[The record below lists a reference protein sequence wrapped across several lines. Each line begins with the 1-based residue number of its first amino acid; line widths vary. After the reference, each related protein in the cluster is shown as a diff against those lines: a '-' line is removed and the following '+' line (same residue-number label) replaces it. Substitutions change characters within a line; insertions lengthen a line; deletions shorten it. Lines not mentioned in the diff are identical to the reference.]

1 MTEDTFDHATD
12 PTIGDSP
19 ILDEAPTVTIAG
31 KAYQLRRLGV
41 RDTFAIARIVA
52 VGAAAMNRPL
62 GNSAM
67 SDPSALAPLLLSGLM
82 AAEETTMKLLASV
95 IDVTVPELEQMPMEA
110 PLEIVA
116 ALAEHQDLRAF
127 FARAGELMQRLPE
140 MQTRSRAAST

>member
-1 MTEDTFDHATD
+1 MTDQSD

-19 ILDEAPTVTIAG
+19 ILDDAPQVTIAG

-95 IDVTVPELEQMPMEA
+95 IDVTVPELEKMPMEA

-127 FARAGELMQRLPE
+127 FARAGELMKRLPE

>member
-1 MTEDTFDHATD
+1 MTDQSD

-31 KAYQLRRLGV
+31 QSYQLRRLGV

-52 VGAAAMNRPL
+52 VGAAALNRPL
-62 GNSAM
+62 GNDLTAENIGQ
-67 SDPSALAPLLLSGLM
+67 LLLSGFM

-95 IDVTVPELEQMPMEA
+95 IGVTVPELEQMPMEA

-127 FARAGELMQRLPE
+127 FARAGELMKKVPE

>member
-1 MTEDTFDHATD
+1 MSDD

-19 ILDEAPTVTIAG
+19 ILDSAPIVTINGAP
-31 KAYQLRRLGV
+31 YQLRRLGV

-52 VGAAAMNRPL
+52 VGAAATNRSL
-62 GNSAM
+62 TGNLDSE
-67 SDPSALAPLLLSGLM
+67 SLAPLLLSGFM

-95 IDVTVPELEQMPMEA
+95 LNVTVPELEAMPMEA

-127 FARAGELMQRLPE
+127 FARAGELMKRLPE

>member
-1 MTEDTFDHATD
+1 MTDQSD

-31 KAYQLRRLGV
+31 QPYQLRRLGV

-52 VGAAAMNRPL
+52 VGAAALNRPL
-62 GNSAM
+62 G
-67 SDPSALAPLLLSGLM
+67 SDLTTESMGQLLLSGFM

-95 IDVTVPELEQMPMEA
+95 IGVTVPDLEKMPMEA
-110 PLEIVA
+110 PLDIAA

-127 FARAGELMQRLPE
+127 FARAGELMKKVPE

>member
-1 MTEDTFDHATD
+1 MTDQID

-31 KAYQLRRLGV
+31 QSYQLRRLGV

-52 VGAAAMNRPL
+52 VGAAALNRPL
-62 GNSAM
+62 GNDLTAENIGQ
-67 SDPSALAPLLLSGLM
+67 LLLSGFM

-95 IDVTVPELEQMPMEA
+95 IGVTVPDLEKMPMEA

-127 FARAGELMQRLPE
+127 FARAGELMKRLPE

>member
-1 MTEDTFDHATD
+1 MTDQSD

-19 ILDEAPTVTIAG
+19 ILDDAPQVTIAG

-52 VGAAAMNRPL
+52 VGAAALNRPL
-62 GNSAM
+62 G
-67 SDPSALAPLLLSGLM
+67 SDLTTESMGQLLLSGFM

-95 IDVTVPELEQMPMEA
+95 IGVTVPELEQMPMEA

-127 FARAGELMQRLPE
+127 FARAGELMKRLPE

>member
-1 MTEDTFDHATD
+1 MTDQID

-31 KAYQLRRLGV
+31 KTYQLRRLGV
-41 RDTFAIARIVA
+41 RDTFAIARIFA

-62 GNSAM
+62 GNSA

-95 IDVTVPELEQMPMEA
+95 IDVTVPELEKMPMEA

-127 FARAGELMQRLPE
+127 FARAGELMKRLPE

>member
-1 MTEDTFDHATD
+1 VTDQD
-12 PTIGDSP
+12 PTVGDSP

-31 KAYQLRRLGV
+31 QPYQLRRLGV

-52 VGAAAMNRPL
+52 VGAAALNRPL
-62 GNSAM
+62 G
-67 SDPSALAPLLLSGLM
+67 SDLTTESMGQLLLSGFM

-95 IDVTVPELEQMPMEA
+95 IDVTVPELEKMPMEA

-127 FARAGELMQRLPE
+127 FARAGELMKKVPE
-140 MQTRSRAAST
+140 MRTRSRAAST

>member
-1 MTEDTFDHATD
+1 MTDQSD

-31 KAYQLRRLGV
+31 QSYQLRRLGV

-95 IDVTVPELEQMPMEA
+95 IDVTVPELEKMPMEA

-127 FARAGELMQRLPE
+127 FARAGELMKRLPE

>member
-1 MTEDTFDHATD
+1 MTDQSD

-31 KAYQLRRLGV
+31 QPYQLRRLGV

-52 VGAAAMNRPL
+52 VGAAALNRPL
-62 GNSAM
+62 G
-67 SDPSALAPLLLSGLM
+67 SDLTTESMGQLLLSGFM

-110 PLEIVA
+110 PLDIAA

-127 FARAGELMQRLPE
+127 FARAGELMKRLPE